1 MIHLALVAKENI
13 DFDIF
18 INTPDRKIATPAT
31 FNETPD
37 RENAQ
42 DKAAKLARVLEE
54 KQRYEDEE
62 NALIK

>member
-1 MIHLALVAKENI
+1 MIQLALIAKENI
-13 DFDIF
+13 DFDVF
-18 INTPDRKIATPAT
+18 INSPDRKKATPAT

-54 KQRYEDEE
+54 KQRYEDKH